1 MQKVGV
7 GYQGAAKNEEEE
19 EAVRKIKWI
28 LSWEQKLLFRRKL
41 ESNKKLSQI

>member
-7 GYQGAAKNEEEE
+7 GYQGAVKNEE
-19 EAVRKIKWI
+19 EAVRKIKSI
-28 LSWEQKLLFRRKL
+28 LSGEQKLLFRRKL